1 MSILTFK
8 DQSGYQI
15 KVNSPD
21 GSTPSEADLDRLFA
35 MSKNKSNPDMQGGA
49 NAPALQRAR
58 QDVAQKTSQ
67 NQGLDTQTGVVN
79 AAYNATWPV
88 SMMMKKAM
96 GDKGPNPQS
105 TSGGSKMLEAM
116 GMMANPLTGE
126 AVNAVGKTIGMGSK
140 AIGNVMKFS
149 KPVNQIDLAQ
159 EVQSGLAEA
168 KHNIIESYGE
178 EYDRIIGS
186 SDKKVNLNSAIKNFV
201 DEGQSLTQNPGFVQQ
216 LAARNPQA
224 QKVMDLVK
232 TVTDEKIPE
241 ELSAKEADNL
251 SKAIKNL
258 PGIKTKLAQASKY
271 GFHTVQWSNEDRML
285 LGLADDIKSGVIEA
299 HPELASLNQ
308 QYGQFMNA
316 YKKVAPDFKIGSTI
330 SKLKNYRTYD
340 PQKSQLLEGIL
351 PQSTMSKVKDFSSAN
366 RDIEIIKGILPWIG
380 GLAGGSA
387 LYEAGRIAQKTTP

>member
-116 GMMANPLTGE
+116 GMMANP
-126 AVNAVGKTIGMGSK
+126 
-140 AIGNVMKFS
+140 
-149 KPVNQIDLAQ
+149 
-159 EVQSGLAEA
+159 
-168 KHNIIESYGE
+168 
-178 EYDRIIGS
+178 
-186 SDKKVNLNSAIKNFV
+186 
-201 DEGQSLTQNPGFVQQ
+201 
-216 LAARNPQA
+216 
-224 QKVMDLVK
+224 
-232 TVTDEKIPE
+232 
-241 ELSAKEADNL
+241 
-251 SKAIKNL
+251 
-258 PGIKTKLAQASKY
+258 
-271 GFHTVQWSNEDRML
+271 
-285 LGLADDIKSGVIEA
+285 
-299 HPELASLNQ
+299 
-308 QYGQFMNA
+308 
-316 YKKVAPDFKIGSTI
+316 
-330 SKLKNYRTYD
+330 
-340 PQKSQLLEGIL
+340 
-351 PQSTMSKVKDFSSAN
+351 
-366 RDIEIIKGILPWIG
+366 
-380 GLAGGSA
+380 
-387 LYEAGRIAQKTTP
+387 